1 MVYEIALGNERYV
14 PFKDRVLAGKETKFV
29 FKSSEYPLDELQV
42 TVTNGEFIRRHTV
55 KDQEFDLSRYITKAS
70 VVEVTVDLILRGVTA
85 KTWALEPLVVR
96 ENGGQYIL
104 IPEVALLRAETKRLR
119 KAMRELKSTIKETM

>member
-85 KTWALEPLVVR
+85 KTWVLEPLVVR

-104 IPEVALLRAETKRLR
+104 IPEIALLRAETKRLR

>member
-55 KDQEFDLSRYITKAS
+55 KDQELDLSRYITKAS

-85 KTWALEPLVVR
+85 KTWVLEPLVVR

>member
-1 MVYEIALGNERYV
+1 M
-14 PFKDRVLAGKETKFV
+14 
-29 FKSSEYPLDELQV
+29 
-42 TVTNGEFIRRHTV
+42 

-85 KTWALEPLVVR
+85 KTWVLEPLVVR

>member
-85 KTWALEPLVVR
+85 KTWVLEPLVVR